1 MAQLMHDLYVE
12 LQLTAPAV
20 SADDEQK
27 ELNIHARTSKL
38 YTQGLVNVETL
49 SLHQSLKQVLQD
61 MRIAPNV
68 DKDTLAVCTR
78 LGRMYM

>member
-1 MAQLMHDLYVE
+1 MVVVSQVTKLHQYGELGMAQLMHDLYVE

-61 MRIAPNV
+61 MNL
-68 DKDTLAVCTR
+68 D
-78 LGRMYM
+78 Y